1 MKKKLVVIIAIIIGI
16 LLLFPIRLRLK
27 DGGSKVYRSI
37 AGIYEVKDWKQ
48 MGYTEEAGETLKTGI
63 TVKLFGL
70 KVLITLKLRNK
81 K

>member
-37 AGIYEVKDWKQ
+37 AGIYEVKDWKP
-48 MGYTEEAGETLKTGI
+48 MGSTEEAGETLKTGI

-70 KVLITLKLRNK
+70 KVFDNTKTEE
-81 K
+81 